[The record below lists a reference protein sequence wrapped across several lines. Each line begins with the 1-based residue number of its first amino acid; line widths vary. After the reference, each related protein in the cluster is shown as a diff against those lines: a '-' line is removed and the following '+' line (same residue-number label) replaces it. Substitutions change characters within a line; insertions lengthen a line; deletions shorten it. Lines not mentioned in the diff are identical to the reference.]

1 MSQRGACK
9 RPLGLDKQEKVCVSA
24 EKRGHSESGVLLLV
38 LFILLGAASVRPIW
52 GFLFIA

>member
-9 RPLGLDKQEKVCVSA
+9 RPLGLDKQEKACVSA

-38 LFILLGAASVRPIW
+38 LFIHLGAAGVRPMC